1 MGTPTDYSVL
11 LRLRIMIL
19 PFVKNISQL
28 LKDLFFSVINHVWH
42 VYIWFLLLIFV
53 VQLIHTLM
61 DVNCQIKDQKDQPM
75 LQFFNSNKYQYIWK
89 TLTSPP
95 HISPGYHFWQAGIRS
110 VISEVRNHFLF
121 SCTVSATALYRAWH
135 CTVSGIVP
143 YWAFCIGARYCI
155 LYTPILCI
163 GVGRLGQ
170 MTSGG

>member
-1 MGTPTDYSVL
+1 
-11 LRLRIMIL
+11 MIL

-28 LKDLFFSVINHVWH
+28 LLKDLFFSAINHVWH
-42 VYIWFLLLIFV
+42 VFIWFLLLIFV

-61 DVNCQIKDQKDQPM
+61 DVNRQIKDQKAQLM
-75 LQFFNSNKYQYIWK
+75 LQFFNSNIINIWK

-121 SCTVSATALYRAWH
+121 SCTVVSATTLYRTWH
-135 CTVSGIVP
+135 CTVSGTVP
-143 YWAFCIGARYCI
+143 YWTRCIGARYCI
-155 LYTPILCI
+155 
-163 GVGRLGQ
+163 GFGRLGQ

>member
-1 MGTPTDYSVL
+1 MWV

-61 DVNCQIKDQKDQPM
+61 DVNCQIKDQKDQLM
-75 LQFFNSNKYQYIWK
+75 LQFFNSNIINIWK

-121 SCTVSATALYRAWH
+121 SCTVSDTALYRA
-135 CTVSGIVP
+135 CTVSGTLP
-143 YWAFCIGARYCI
+143 FWAHCIGALYCI
-155 LYTPILCI
+155 
-163 GVGRLGQ
+163 GRLGQ